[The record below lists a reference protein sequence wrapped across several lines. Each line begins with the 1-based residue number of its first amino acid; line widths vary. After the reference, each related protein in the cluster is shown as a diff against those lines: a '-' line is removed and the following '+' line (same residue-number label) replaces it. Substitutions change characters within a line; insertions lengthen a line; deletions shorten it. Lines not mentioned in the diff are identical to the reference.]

1 MRFKDKRIL
10 EELVDEFGRDAGHLF
25 PLDKLV
31 EHIHSKGVKASRD
44 EIGDAAASSEY
55 LFEVDSDFFC
65 PRRTFFQ
72 DAQFRI
78 TPVKEEV
85 EGGYLIPG
93 HRFIPFISREVFPP
107 EAQLLL
113 LMDGTSVKT
122 RKRPVPQPLAMSC
135 LHFYGPGSAID
146 YLVFDD
152 ESNAHRLVPPYT
164 ADVTMTTFDL
174 RRFYKSSGFRPGD
187 SLMVKV
193 VDWLKGLYS
202 IERAG
207 AASDL
212 VAARKWTDSMESALS
227 DAIDELETNGD
238 CYEQLALAMRNAQE
252 DDESIS
258 LMENPP
264 MALAAYFNL
273 QQGLSVQTLGER
285 ALFWEKDGDL
295 REEAVLEALD
305 NPPEPKS
312 ELDAYFQ
319 FFGLSLSEDEVDAY
333 MRDALFRGEEE
344 AGLVLART
352 TAGRHLLFSSAED
365 QDRFHT
371 LWNEL
376 WADVKA
382 DYDPSND
389 PFGAVR
395 SRMLLLNDKILA
407 TLRELDARDAGMEIL
422 SSAESFELG
431 HVSSMVSAAL
441 VLFNHPGDED
451 ASPDML
457 VDMMPNL
464 EKAVDR
470 LAKSILSDAAKKAKP
485 KKKASNKKGTSGS
498 IYQLKISLKGAKPPI
513 WRRILIP
520 ADMELMELH
529 EAIQA
534 AMGWENCHMHQFKQG
549 RTFFMPEPNDDFAGF
564 GGFDTEDS
572 SGVRIDQLLRT
583 EKDKIEYEYDFG
595 DSWEHEVLLEKV
607 LEPAAGAVY
616 PVCVK
621 GKGACPPEDCGGLW
635 GYYGLLETLS
645 DPESEEHEEIL
656 DWMGESF
663 DPDAFDL
670 DEANARLRQWFN

>member
-31 EHIHSKGVKASRD
+31 EHVHSKGVKASRD
-44 EIGDAAASSEY
+44 EIGDAAGSSEY
-55 LFEVDSDFFC
+55 LFEVDPDFFC

-72 DAQFRI
+72 NAQFRI
-78 TPVKEEV
+78 TPLKEEV
-85 EGGYLIPG
+85 EGGYLLPG
-93 HRFIPFISREVFPP
+93 HRFIPFVSREVFPP
-107 EAQLLL
+107 DAQLLL
-113 LMDGTSVKT
+113 PDGSSVKT
-122 RKRPVPQPLAMSC
+122 RKRPIPQPLAMSC

-152 ESNAHRLVPPYT
+152 ESNARRLVPPYT

-202 IERAG
+202 IVRAE

-212 VAARKWTDSMESALS
+212 VAARKWTDSMELALC
-227 DAIDELETNGD
+227 DALDELETNGD

-252 DDESIS
+252 DCDCIS

-273 QQGLSVQTLGER
+273 QQRLSVQTLGER

-295 REEAVLEALD
+295 REEAVLDKLD
-305 NPPEPKS
+305 NPPEPES

-319 FFGLSLSEDEVDAY
+319 LFGLSLSEGEVEAY
-333 MRDALFRGEEE
+333 MRDALFRGEE

-365 QDRFHT
+365 QERFHQ
-371 LWNEL
+371 LWDEL
-376 WADVKA
+376 WDDVKA
-382 DYDPSND
+382 DYDPAND
-389 PFGAVR
+389 PFGAAR
-395 SRMLLLNDKILA
+395 SQMLLLNDKILA
-407 TLRELDARDAGMEIL
+407 TLRQLDACGAGMEIL

-441 VLFNHPGDED
+441 VLFNHPGEGE

-464 EKAVDR
+464 EKAIDR
-470 LAKSILSDAAKKAKP
+470 LTKSILSDAAKKANP
-485 KKKASNKKGTSGS
+485 KKKVLKKKGDSGA

-520 ADMELMELH
+520 ADMELINLH
-529 EAIQA
+529 AAIQA
-534 AMGWENCHMHQFKQG
+534 AMGWENCHLHQFKKG
-549 RTFFMPEPNDDFAGF
+549 RTFFMPEPENDGAGF
-564 GGFDTEDS
+564 SNFDTEDS
-572 SGVRIDQLLRT
+572 TGVRIDQLLCA

-595 DSWEHEVLLEKV
+595 DSWDHEVLLEKV
-607 LEPAAGAVY
+607 LEPAAGTVY

-635 GYYGLLETLS
+635 GYYNLLEILG
-645 DPESEEHEEIL
+645 DPEDEEHEGMLAWAGGPI
-656 DWMGESF
+656 
-663 DPDAFDL
+663 DPAAFDL
-670 DEANARLRQWFN
+670 DEANARLREWFK